1 MIVLDASAAVEWLLA
16 RDAAAEVAARFTDPD
31 VTVHAPSLLGVEVT
45 AALRGLVQGEHTT
58 AKRASIA
65 LSDLAS
71 ADITLHDPTPL
82 LPRAWDLRNNLT
94 PYDAVYVALAEV
106 LDATL
111 VTTDARIARAPGA
124 RADIDLVATGG

>member
-1 MIVLDASAAVEWLLA
+1 MIVLDASAALEWLLV
-16 RDAAAEVAARFTDPD
+16 RDGSAAIADRFRDPD
-31 VTVHAPSLLGVEVT
+31 VIVHAPSLLGVEIT
-45 AALRGLVQGEHTT
+45 AALRGLVLGRHVTP
-58 AKRASIA
+58 ARASIA
-65 LSDLAS
+65 LSDLTS

-111 VTTDARIARAPGA
+111 VTTDARIAGAPGLLA
-124 RADIDLVATGG
+124 EVEVVSAG